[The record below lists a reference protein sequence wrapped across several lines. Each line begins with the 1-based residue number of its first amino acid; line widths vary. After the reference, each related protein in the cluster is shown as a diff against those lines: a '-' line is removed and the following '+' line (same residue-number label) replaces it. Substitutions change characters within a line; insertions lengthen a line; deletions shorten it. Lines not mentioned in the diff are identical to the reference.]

1 MLISNSKSLGN
12 NVISP
17 EEERERLQWEEL
29 NPSRIFSRP
38 IALWRPF
45 ATADNKREWQT
56 IIDCWEWLAY
66 TAAHRSN

>member
-1 MLISNSKSLGN
+1 MLRSNSKSLGN

-38 IALWRPF
+38 HRAVAALRYGRQQ
-45 ATADNKREWQT
+45 AGMADYYRLLGVARIYRCPSQ
-56 IIDCWEWLAY
+56 
-66 TAAHRSN
+66 